1 MNGSML
7 FAGFSRSKI
16 LAAIGFAWLAVSLS
30 LATAQEDPSGRDLG
44 GATSAPTP
52 APTPDLTAK
61 ARSNEKRFL
70 FARDEFYVAR
80 VVLDRSLFAS
90 LIELM
95 PDNVGLARQLASSSQ
110 DILRHVLDTQRQMAR
125 GDAAIMVFKDPGQ
138 TQAVRLYGLRY
149 ESAALGRPV
158 MGYYFWEPNR
168 SAPEYF
174 DENGNA
180 YLPRLRRSPIEGYT
194 RLGRLFGQGNATFTE
209 IMADKGT
216 EIIAPFP
223 ARVVRVNW
231 RPKEQ
236 GDCVELEYLGT
247 GVFATFA
254 GLESVSI
261 KVTPGAEL
269 DAGALIAKVG
279 ALATGQPTGLRYEL
293 HSAPGDDAPRIDPF
307 AFHLSDPY
315 RMNATNLVLFRVVK
329 TKIDELFGAA
339 MERAKASA
347 PPN

>member
-1 MNGSML
+1 MGL
-7 FAGFSRSKI
+7 L
-16 LAAIGFAWLAVSLS
+16 LAFVMTVAS
-30 LATAQEDPSGRDLG
+30 AQEGPSGRDLG
-44 GATSAPTP
+44 GATP
-52 APTPDLTAK
+52 APTPVPTSDLTAR
-61 ARSNEKRFL
+61 ARSNDRRFL
-70 FARDEFYVAR
+70 FARDDFYVAR
-80 VVLDRSLFAS
+80 VVVDRSLLAS

-95 PDNVGLARQLASSSQ
+95 PDNVGLARQLAASSQ
-110 DILRHVLDTQRQMAR
+110 DILRHALDTQRQMAR

-149 ESAALGRPV
+149 ESAALGRVV

-168 SAPEYF
+168 GAPEYF

-209 IMADKGT
+209 IMADRGT
-216 EIIAPFP
+216 EIVAPFP
-223 ARVVRVNW
+223 SRVVRVNW

-247 GVFATFA
+247 GVFATFS

-279 ALATGQPTGLRYEL
+279 ALAPGQPTGLRYEL
-293 HSAPGDDAPRIDPF
+293 RSAPGEDAPRIDPF
-307 AFHLSDPY
+307 AFHLTDPY
-315 RMNATNLVLFRVVK
+315 RMNPTNLALFRIVK
-329 TKIDELFGAA
+329 TRIDELFGAA
-339 MERAKASA
+339 IERAKSPQSPAPSPAPSSA
-347 PPN
+347 PEGAGD